1 MDLDDMDVDYRPP
14 EAGTS
19 QDDSSSS
26 EAHITALA
34 RPRPTLSVEAA
45 SQQQLRSEREG
56 KPSPRK
62 RRRSYEARDLLSDPN
77 APLKRKK
84 TAFNAAYLAFFNNFV
99 FDVNGKQPHEF
110 HPKLAS
116 SQLGV
121 INWSAAEKNALFAAV
136 TRLGQDDLPG
146 IAAQVHTKSV
156 LEVRQ
161 YLMLLQDAA
170 INRRENQAGRS
181 ATVTLA
187 DHPAAIEVDQDTCN
201 ALDAAADDLSLRQE
215 AHEEGVEEHRWG
227 DTPWLITPA
236 VARDLEHQVKQH
248 DPDIQTFGEFFITR
262 KWLLLSEHIFMNAA
276 IEDCNWQSVG
286 PEKPAIRAT
295 ALEDFY
301 SLAKS
306 VTRRLLA
313 TTLIMANSRLRRRKQ
328 TKHGS
333 VKAHDVKAARL
344 SLGMPGDS
352 SKFWATSARRLRLN
366 VYDDE
371 STAVDPDKQFQQEVK
386 RQGTEREGSLHDDG
400 NARDISEWAEQNDS
414 GGSDDDDDDDDDD
427 GDEEDEEEEDY
438 GDNEI
443 GKHHSANIEDEPPEK
458 ERSSFLPYDRIE
470 ALLGF
475 PGNVDPVGSS
485 DESDSNEEDLEVSE
499 DEASPAEP
507 DEGSQTRDVRG
518 DGEIGSNC
526 DDSSTEASIKPSQPG
541 TRNVMSNPSPSPPP
555 SPPTK
560 PNPCIDSEAV
570 EHDLLE
576 AIHHS
581 TIDFAGTTRAKET
594 LRAKIAAEHR
604 LQAEAEGVDMAAS
617 RAEHAR
623 LWAML
628 HEEEVPDELPA
639 AAVGGPAGESAAAS
653 RMSSAVPSSDDNEGF
668 ATDTATTNNAGGIRR
683 NNRRTATL
691 DGSSVGASGIGGGTN
706 DWRAKTEYYSEWE
719 LQHRQRQTS

>member
-1 MDLDDMDVDYRPP
+1 MDPDDMDVDYRPP
-14 EAGTS
+14 EAGIAS

-26 EAHITALA
+26 EAHIIAPA
-34 RPRPTLSVEAA
+34 KSRAICSVEVA
-45 SQQQLRSEREG
+45 SHQQLRSEQQG
-56 KPSPRK
+56 WPSPRK
-62 RRRSYEARDLLSDPN
+62 RRRSYETQDLLPGSG
-77 APLKRKK
+77 APLKRRK
-84 TAFNAAYLAFFNNFV
+84 TTFNATYLAFFNNFV
-99 FDVNGKQPHEF
+99 LDVSSKEPDDF
-110 HPKLAS
+110 RPKLVS
-116 SQLGV
+116 SQFGV
-121 INWSAAEKNALFAAV
+121 INWSAFEKNALFAAV
-136 TRLGQDDLPG
+136 ARLGRDDLPG
-146 IAAQVHTKSV
+146 IAAQVNTKSV

-170 INRRENQAGRS
+170 ASRRENQAKRS
-181 ATVTLA
+181 GAVALA

-236 VARDLEHQVKQH
+236 VARDLERQVKQH
-248 DPDIQTFGEFFITR
+248 DPDIQIFGEFFITR

-344 SLGMPGDS
+344 SLGMLGNS

-371 STAVDPDKQFQQEVK
+371 STAIDLDTQMQQEAK
-386 RQGTEREGSLHDDG
+386 QQGTEQEGSPYDDEDV
-400 NARDISEWAEQNDS
+400 RCISEETEQNNS
-414 GGSDDDDDDDDDD
+414 GGSDEDEDEENDDD
-427 GDEEDEEEEDY
+427 GGDDIEEHESE
-438 GDNEI
+438 
-443 GKHHSANIEDEPPEK
+443 NIEDEPPEK
-458 ERSSFLPYDRIE
+458 DSPSFLPYDRIE

-475 PGNVDPVGSS
+475 PRNADLAESS
-485 DESDSNEEDLEVSE
+485 DESSSDEEDLGFSE
-499 DEASPAEP
+499 NEASPARS
-507 DEGSQTRDVRG
+507 DEGSQTCDVRG
-518 DGEIGSNC
+518 DGERGSNSE
-526 DDSSTEASIKPSQPG
+526 DSSTRASIKPSQPG
-541 TRNVMSNPSPSPPP
+541 TRDTMSHPSPSPPP

-560 PNPCIDSEAV
+560 PDPCIDSQAV
-570 EHDLLE
+570 EQDLLE

-581 TIDFAGTTRAKET
+581 AIEFAGTTRARET

-604 LQAEAEGVDMAAS
+604 LQAQAEGVDMAAS

-623 LWAML
+623 LWAVL
-628 HEEEVPDELPA
+628 REEEVPEEFLA
-639 AAVGGPAGESAAAS
+639 GGPAGESAATS
-653 RMSSAVPSSDDNEGF
+653 RISSAAPSSSDDEGF
-668 ATDTATTNNAGGIRR
+668 ATDATTTNDAGRIRR

-691 DGSSVGASGIGGGTN
+691 EGSSGGAGGIGGGTS
-706 DWRAKTEYYSEWE
+706 DWRSKTEYCSEWE
-719 LQHRQRQTS
+719 LQYRQR